1 MNLYED
7 LNDIFPFLISIRK
20 LENYISIDVEFP
32 TSWRLPKKY
41 VDEKTVLEQKASR
54 QEFRCFSFATNFEET
69 ALTTSFNNLR
79 GIINYN
85 LEREQKE
92 KLFET
97 KVKELKTLFD
107 KASLDELRDL
117 AFQVKPEFKLIDS
130 EYEDERQGENSR
142 MVKIRD

>member
-32 TSWRLPKKY
+32 VSWKLPKKY
-41 VDEKTVLEQKASR
+41 VDEKAVLEQKTSR
-54 QEFRCFSFATNFEET
+54 QDFRCFSFATNFEEV
-69 ALTTSFNNLR
+69 ALTNSFNNLR

-85 LEREQKE
+85 LEREEKE
-92 KLFET
+92 RLFEM
-97 KVKELKTLFD
+97 KVKELKTLFE
-107 KASLDELRDL
+107 KASLDELKEL

-142 MVKIRD
+142 MANIRN